1 MNIRMTTTR
10 TKTDLFRNRSSEN
23 SENSANI
30 VYYLSTGNLT
40 EIKRIIN
47 SFNVDDII
55 DDKNKYTSLHYA
67 IRFGNK
73 EIIDYLLALNSSITK
88 KTANN
93 EDALDLCLKYQNR
106 DLINATLNDKNS
118 KIVSLKKDIDIL
130 ERKNK
135 MMDTNNTYLVKSV
148 DNLVEKN
155 DVLKYEIMQVQQ
167 KNKELSTSKKVVE
180 EDLNKLKRKYSSLEA
195 SYDGLLDKM
204 RK

>member
-10 TKTDLFRNRSSEN
+10 TKTDLFRNRGSDN

-30 VYYLSTGNLT
+30 VYYLSTGNLI

-55 DDKNKYTSLHYA
+55 DDKNKYTALHYA

-73 EIIDYLLALNSSITK
+73 EIIDYLLGLNSSITK

-106 DLINATLNDKNS
+106 YLITATINDKNS
-118 KIVSLKKDIDIL
+118 KISNLKKDMELL
-130 ERKNK
+130 ERKSK
-135 MMDTNNTYLVKSV
+135 MMETNNTYLVKSV
-148 DNLVEKN
+148 DSLVEKN
-155 DVLKYEIMQVQQ
+155 DTLKYEIMQVQH
-167 KNKELSTSKKVVE
+167 KNKELSSSKKVVE